1 MFVPGWNELML
12 AMARRSV
19 SCTRSSA
26 RSTLPL
32 SEIANAR
39 RLGTAANMASRTA
52 GEASSARSFVV
63 RFVESLVVAPGRD
76 SDAAIIF
83 MDDLR
88 HASQTASNQQG
99 TVTRRTL
106 KLLTKRPW
114 EMSDIADVLET
125 WEAAT
130 EAASRQRR
138 STSNVSLCPQTH
150 S

>member
-1 MFVPGWNELML
+1 VERIDVGCGAQKRLLHEIVRAVDVAGSERQRTWHH
-12 AMARRSV
+12 ARLV
-19 SCTRSSA
+19 KPAISSN
-26 RSTLPL
+26 PL
-32 SEIANAR
+32 SSGLSRAWSWP
-39 RLGTAANMASRTA
+39 LAATVTLQ
-52 GEASSARSFVV
+52 SFSWTT
-63 RFVESLVVAPGRD
+63 FN
-76 SDAAIIF
+76 
-83 MDDLR
+83 